1 MTTTELVHLH
11 LLLNHVPT
19 VGTIVAF
26 GVLLLA
32 FAKKSED
39 MKRAAL
45 ALFFAIA
52 LVSLPTY
59 MSGYSAQAALKS
71 RPGID
76 NALIQRHQSAA
87 LFALIFME
95 ATGIVAWFGL
105 WQARKPRPA
114 PRPEAGSATPARWG
128 ANPPVVLLLATLTL
142 VLMASA
148 ANIGGQI
155 THPEIMA
162 PGEAPA
168 AAIAPQALMTPNIGH
183 FQFTHAY
190 AWPMLES
197 LHFIGL
203 CLLFGVVLAGN
214 MRILGF
220 MKNASFWD
228 VHRLLP
234 WGVWGFVIN
243 SVTGMMFF
251 AGAAG
256 QYIDNPAFHLKV
268 LFMLL
273 AGANVLYLTLFD
285 DVWALGPG
293 ADAPTSAKLVAASQ
307 VFLWI
312 GVIFYGRMLPYI
324 GNSF

>member
-1 MTTTELVHLH
+1 MTPNFVHMH

-19 VGTIVAF
+19 VGTIVAL
-26 GVLLLA
+26 GVLLLG
-32 FAKKSED
+32 FVKRSEELT
-39 MKRAAL
+39 RGAL

-59 MSGYSAQAALKS
+59 MTGYAAQKALKE
-71 RPGID
+71 RPGVS
-76 NALIQRHQSAA
+76 AELIQRHQSAA
-87 LFALIFME
+87 LVALIVME
-95 ATGIVAWFGL
+95 ATGVVAWFGL
-105 WQARKPRPA
+105 WQGRKPA
-114 PRPEAGSATPARWG
+114 PRVSRWNG
-128 ANPPVVLLLATLTL
+128 PIVLLLASVTLG
-142 VLMASA
+142 LMASA
-148 ANIGGQI
+148 ANIGGEI

-162 PGEAPA
+162 PGEGPA
-168 AAIAPQALMTPNIGH
+168 TAIAPRSFMTPNIGH
-183 FQFTHAY
+183 FQFTHPF

-203 CLLFGVVLAGN
+203 CLLFGVVLVGN

-220 MKNASFWD
+220 MKNAPFVD

-243 SVTGMMFF
+243 AVTGMLFF

-256 QYIDNPAFHLKV
+256 QYIENPAFHLKV

-285 DVWALGPG
+285 EVWALGPG
-293 ADAPTSAKLVAASQ
+293 DNAPTSAKLVAASQ
-307 VFLWI
+307 VFLWV
-312 GVIFYGRMLPYI
+312 GVIYFGRMLPYI
-324 GNSF
+324 GNAF